1 MTGNELN
8 ELKWKIFSPFVDK
21 VVYQSDFVHNKNDF
35 ISKSWQ
41 ELYELLKKYD
51 LSDDTFN
58 FLNNKYKDE
67 IQFRILKIKI
77 KR

>member
-8 ELKWKIFSPFVDK
+8 ELKWKVFSAFVDK
-21 VVYQSDFVHNKNDF
+21 VVYQSNFVQNKRDF

-41 ELYELLKKYD
+41 ELYELLKNYD
-51 LSDDTFN
+51 FSDDTFN

-67 IQFRILKIKI
+67 IQFRILNIKI
-77 KR
+77 KK